1 MAPKKNSEGDGILAK
16 VTLHATDEP
25 APILTLHCVKQDSL
39 EASLNV
45 LVNGFNYG
53 DCSQPFGIYTVD
65 ANSPRQSGMIA
76 SYDGGAAIVL
86 KPTGFVVNISNLSSG
101 RKKRYNK
108 NHWVTGAPPGV
119 ILFRRMPSK
128 LREFILHRASVQFA
142 YISME
147 QTLFEPWAREY
158 AVAHPD
164 NIRAAHEMRRDWKAR
179 AGVVLPGDD
188 ELTINCNIAQ
198 TMACIDPVSRA
209 PLMVAQPRRSRSRSR
224 SRSVERPMGGVGAEI
239 PPHAAFLDRFAA
251 KKPDRDL
258 HKRWEQSDH
267 VREFAGSASSI
278 AEEPDRR

>member
-1 MAPKKNSEGDGILAK
+1 M
-16 VTLHATDEP
+16 
-25 APILTLHCVKQDSL
+25 
-39 EASLNV
+39 
-45 LVNGFNYG
+45 
-53 DCSQPFGIYTVD
+53 
-65 ANSPRQSGMIA
+65 
-76 SYDGGAAIVL
+76 
-86 KPTGFVVNISNLSSG
+86 
-101 RKKRYNK
+101 
-108 NHWVTGAPPGV
+108 
-119 ILFRRMPSK
+119 
-128 LREFILHRASVQFA
+128 HRASVQFA

-239 PPHAAFLDRFAA
+239 PPPHGNT
-251 KKPDRDL
+251 
-258 HKRWEQSDH
+258 Q
-267 VREFAGSASSI
+267 
-278 AEEPDRR
+278 

>member
-1 MAPKKNSEGDGILAK
+1 
-16 VTLHATDEP
+16 
-25 APILTLHCVKQDSL
+25 
-39 EASLNV
+39 
-45 LVNGFNYG
+45 
-53 DCSQPFGIYTVD
+53 
-65 ANSPRQSGMIA
+65 MIA
-76 SYDGGAAIVL
+76 SYDGGAAIAL
-86 KPTGFVVNISNLSSG
+86 KPTGFVVNISNMSSG
-101 RKKRYNK
+101 KKKRFNK

-128 LREFILHRASVQFA
+128 LREFSMHRASVQFA

-188 ELTINCNIAQ
+188 ELTINCDIAQ

-224 SRSVERPMGGVGAEI
+224 CRSVERNALRRTKGAL
-239 PPHAAFLDRFAA
+239 PSCTMRF
-251 KKPDRDL
+251 DC
-258 HKRWEQSDH
+258 
-267 VREFAGSASSI
+267 
-278 AEEPDRR
+278 